1 VKTRAWSI
9 RAFWPLEEQAERYK
23 KDRFMDE
30 QLVLDF
36 SHVPG
41 LDAGDFLI
49 GDANREAARLVHA
62 WPNWPSH
69 ACLISGP
76 AGAGKSHLANVWSKI
91 AGAPI
96 YLGAKVAENIVAPL
110 TGEHS
115 IAVEDVDRG
124 PLDERA
130 LFHLLNLAREKRFT
144 VLLTARSLPGEWNIA
159 LPDLRS
165 RFRSLVVVQ
174 IAQAGDDL
182 LKAVLIKQFSDRQL
196 RVPPEVIDYIAYRME
211 RSMAA
216 AGEVVAL
223 LDRTA
228 LTSRRRITRQLAAE
242 VLNTLG
248 RNAEEEENATED
260 NE

>member
-1 VKTRAWSI
+1 
-9 RAFWPLEEQAERYK
+9 
-23 KDRFMDE
+23 MDE

-36 SHVPG
+36 GHVPG

-76 AGAGKSHLANVWSKI
+76 AGSGKSHLANVWSKI
-91 AGAPI
+91 SGAPI
-96 YLGAKVAENIVAPL
+96 YPGNLVSENIVARL
-110 TGEHS
+110 SGEHS
-115 IAVEDVDRG
+115 IAVEDVDQG

-165 RFRSLVVVQ
+165 RFRSLAVIQ
-174 IAQAGDDL
+174 IAEAGDDL

-196 RVPPEVIDYIAYRME
+196 RVPPEVIDYLTCRME

-216 AGEVVAL
+216 AGEVVSL

-248 RNAEEEENATED
+248 RNTEEEDEEESATE
-260 NE
+260 NCE